1 VQQVPQVP
9 HLQFLAQLALLDK
22 QVPLDYLD
30 LPVLLVSAALS
41 GLQVLQAHKVLP
53 VPV

>member
-1 VQQVPQVP
+1 MQPAL
-9 HLQFLAQLALLDK
+9 HLQFQAQQALLDK

-41 GLQVLQAHKVLP
+41 GLQVLQARKVQL